1 MRSNSIFR
9 QSKQIVFNVNP
20 FDIAPYYGLPLS
32 VQSKVVYRYNGRRQN
47 DLVLDINN
55 RVQLYTDAISNQS
68 AVQNNASRRVGYSQA
83 LKSFD
88 GTGLPVNSGL
98 PTTNWY
104 NGTIAGVYARLSS
117 EFSTFQSN
125 RFELFF
131 AGNNISNYVGRGI
144 VGSNQIDTT
153 GANVWVDNV
162 NTNVVN
168 LSNWNNVYWDL
179 NTPITNTNTR
189 FNLLT
194 GGSSLFAGMIQDLIF
209 FNSALTTT
217 EIQDVHNYLNAY
229 HS

>member
-1 MRSNSIFR
+1 MKSNSIFR
-9 QSKQIVFNVNP
+9 QTKQIVFNTNP

-47 DLVLDINN
+47 DILLDIND
-55 RVQLYTDAISNQS
+55 RVQLYTDVISNQI
-68 AVQNNASRRVGYSQA
+68 ALQNNAGRRVGYSQT
-83 LKSFD
+83 LKTFD
-88 GTGLPVNSGL
+88 GTGLPTNSGL

-104 NGTIAGVYARLSS
+104 NGTIASVYARLTS
-117 EFSTFQSN
+117 EFSNFIAS

-131 AGNNISNYVGRGI
+131 LGNNSNNYIGKGI
-144 VGSNQIDTT
+144 VGTNQIDTT
-153 GANVWVDNV
+153 GANVWVNNV
-162 NTNVVN
+162 NTNVVD
-168 LSNWNNVYWDL
+168 LSNWSNVYWQL
-179 NTPITNTNTR
+179 NTPVTNTNSR

-209 FNSALTTT
+209 FNSALTAT